1 MIFTDAILIP
11 RHLQSMLIY
20 SKTFFQ
26 IFFHLTL
33 LGRIWIRIRIVVS
46 IFQVKT
52 DYNQAIKQA
61 CLRKKLTTRP
71 LLPFLE
77 IKEVSL
83 AIKHDVKNFP
93 PILRFRF

>member
-1 MIFTDAILIP
+1 MA
-11 RHLQSMLIY
+11 
-20 SKTFFQ
+20 
-26 IFFHLTL
+26 
-33 LGRIWIRIRIVVS
+33 S

-93 PILRFRF
+93 LILRFRF

>member
-1 MIFTDAILIP
+1 M
-11 RHLQSMLIY
+11 
-20 SKTFFQ
+20 
-26 IFFHLTL
+26 
-33 LGRIWIRIRIVVS
+33 VS

-52 DYNQAIKQA
+52 DLNQAIKQA

-93 PILRFRF
+93 LILRFRF

>member
-1 MIFTDAILIP
+1 M
-11 RHLQSMLIY
+11 
-20 SKTFFQ
+20 
-26 IFFHLTL
+26 
-33 LGRIWIRIRIVVS
+33 VS

-52 DYNQAIKQA
+52 DLNQAIKQA
-61 CLRKKLTTRP
+61 CLRKKLTARP

-93 PILRFRF
+93 LILRFRF